1 MQNHDTTYRGRGKKS
16 KKKNYQNIRA
26 MNSDEQLVCVL
37 KIIEAGAAVEL

>member
-1 MQNHDTTYRGRGKKS
+1 MTQRTEGGERKV

-37 KIIEAGAAVEL
+37 KIIEAGAAVGL